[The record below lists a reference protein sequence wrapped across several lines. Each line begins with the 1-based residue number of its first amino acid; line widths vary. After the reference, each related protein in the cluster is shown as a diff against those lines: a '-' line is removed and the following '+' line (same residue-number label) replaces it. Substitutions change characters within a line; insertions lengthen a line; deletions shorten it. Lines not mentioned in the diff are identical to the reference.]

1 MGPPLK
7 PTKDRISSGWTLRLH
22 PGQGHVAMAL
32 TVTRQGG
39 ICTTALL
46 GAVRC
51 RVPRRLKE
59 SRPCGR
65 STAPLRRAA
74 GARACERRGARSPR
88 SPAGLRRCVG
98 RRVPARLRQS
108 ADLDSGGMAIPPPV
122 PKLSVYEGQSL
133 PDRRLDGVGGRFRF
147 AAEQQPYP
155 SAATR
160 DAHDHLSA
168 LQGGTGAPLARQ
180 RGGRPRWRDTRAEST
195 GASTRR
201 RSCGRGGVD
210 ARGPRR
216 GRRRPAG
223 QGRCSGGWRRTR
235 PQTEPAESEE
245 RDPRQDPPATNRRPY
260 VTFAGSPGAPLA

>member
-1 MGPPLK
+1 VSPGALK
-7 PTKDRISSGWTLRLH
+7 KAGLEGGLRHRFGEQRAHALASVVER
-22 PGQGHVAMAL
+22 GHH
-32 TVTRQGG
+32 G
-39 ICTTALL
+39 
-46 GAVRC
+46 
-51 RVPRRLKE
+51 RRL
-59 SRPCGR
+59 
-65 STAPLRRAA
+65 AFVAA
-74 GARACERRGARSPR
+74 LVGAYRRGFGSPPI
-88 SPAGLRRCVG
+88 ST
-98 RRVPARLRQS
+98 S
-108 ADLDSGGMAIPPPV
+108 SGGMAIPPPV